1 MSQSDLEATMALY
14 IRANELP
21 EPEREHRF
29 APPRRWR
36 FDFAW
41 PLLMLALEVEGGAY
55 SGGRHTTGAGFTND
69 CEKANEALCLGWRV
83 LRVTGQQVKSGAA
96 VDWLR
101 RAMATQG
108 AERAP
113 F

>member
-1 MSQSDLEATMALY
+1 MSQSDLEATMALH
-14 IRANELP
+14 IRANNLP
-21 EPEREHRF
+21 EPEREYRF

-41 PLLMLALEVEGGAY
+41 PAAMLALEVEGGVWSTGGHT
-55 SGGRHTTGAGFTND
+55 SGKGFTDD
-69 CEKANEALCLGWRV
+69 CEKYNEATIRGWRV